1 MESVT
6 VIAMGFLFG
15 PLEGIVYGLLAD
27 ILGTLISGYM
37 PLPIYMV
44 TYPMIGL
51 YAGIGG
57 MIYRNKVNINKTTLF
72 I

>member
-6 VIAMGFLFG
+6 IIAMGFLFG
-15 PLEGIVYGLLAD
+15 PLEGIVYGILAD

-51 YAGIGG
+51 YAGLGG
-57 MIYRNKVNINKTTLF
+57 MIFRSKIKINNTYLF